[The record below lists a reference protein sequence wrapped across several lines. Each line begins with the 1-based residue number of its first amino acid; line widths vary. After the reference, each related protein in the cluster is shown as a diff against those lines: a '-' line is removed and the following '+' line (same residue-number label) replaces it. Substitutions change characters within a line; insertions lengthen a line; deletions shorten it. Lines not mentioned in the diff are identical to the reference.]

1 MQRNVS
7 IFLTLLVVQVSSF
20 SQSTKARIE
29 NVSFDVVDKKIVVIY
44 DISRYSP
51 VERFQVNLQ
60 FVTDKNET
68 INPITVFGDVGN
80 EIKGGKNKKIVWDFI
95 KDGVKLKGIN
105 LEADVT
111 VASVK
116 EDGGGPSNAF
126 LSILIPG
133 LGDRYVSNSRKAIIK
148 PYFFTIATYGM
159 LGMAIYESSQYNS
172 YNDTYNNYSRLL
184 SKDPS
189 NTSFRNNMN
198 IASNNRDAALNNF
211 IAFSAIG
218 ASIWAVDILWV
229 TFKGI
234 KNNNARKAKL
244 RTYLAPELNPFG
256 QDANFALKLTL
267 EY

>member
-189 NTSFRNNMN
+189 NTSFRNNKN

-218 ASIWAVDILWV
+218 ASICAVDILWV